1 MKKTLTPEP
10 KLSDFYHPSEGPK
23 NGELLF
29 VTLGA
34 GLATYTLYKSS
45 VNDRQET
52 K

>member
-1 MKKTLTPEP
+1 MKKIP